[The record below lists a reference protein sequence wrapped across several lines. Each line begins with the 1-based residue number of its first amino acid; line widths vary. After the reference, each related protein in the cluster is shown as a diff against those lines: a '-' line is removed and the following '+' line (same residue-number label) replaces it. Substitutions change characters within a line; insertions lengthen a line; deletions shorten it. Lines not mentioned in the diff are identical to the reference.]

1 MPIEIETIEMTDQL
15 DEAAA
20 KSNGNFANIK
30 DRLFGENPLGGHC
43 HDGEGSSAIDHAKL
57 TGKGTLSHAQI
68 DQKVSL
74 LEPHANS
81 ETLHSTSNER
91 TTWNV
96 AAQEV
101 INARTSSVHG
111 QYSSLDARLEFI
123 ETSVAP
129 DAHDQMTDRHTT
141 ATGNSE
147 NGSRHKATAIWDE
160 TRNQTLQET
169 LDNIES
175 GVVPDDSFVKS
186 GIATIDDESVEQT
199 FRDRY
204 NWLLRNLPENQLW
217 NGSFSYQ
224 GMQNN
229 NPQTYRP
236 VGGVGFSVSNSD
248 FKNGI
253 PGWIFE
259 TQALSDVLRSGIGP
273 GDEDF
278 FIHPVTGYDR
288 MLLWLT
294 SYVPID
300 TSTKFH
306 SYPMLLKNDTLYTFN
321 CYHFSQ
327 TTSFTCTFNVKIQY
341 SQSDGTWNDIT
352 SVNFTTEFGKVK
364 HNSYA
369 FTSHNYTGSK
379 HGYHRILISPVS
391 TTHEVVFDLVIH
403 EMGVYEG
410 NLESNNHKVLTN
422 RESKNLSL
430 GDKKHYVKA
439 VLGNKCF
446 TKSILL
452 RANIEYDEELEEYE
466 FQIPKTA
473 YVNRFEVSTSYNQI
487 LDLGKQNALE
497 TPVLTSDDLTAN
509 TSGGTLADGTYYY
522 TITSVNP
529 FGESTR
535 SVTVAVTIIGGNGS
549 GSVSFDFTGFVG
561 GLTEIRVYRGVNPD
575 QETFI
580 SQTSD
585 SIWTDT
591 GNNPSASSQTPPEVP
606 TARLAKYVP
615 YSIDL
620 DAAQDFE
627 DGNLTTLPL
636 LLIGPKEDTSGYIWI
651 KTQYW
656 PSSLDVPTWT

>member
-15 DEAAA
+15 DEAAT

-43 HDGEGSSAIDHAKL
+43 HDGEGSSAIDHANL

-169 LDNIES
+169 LDNIEG

-186 GIATIDDESVEQT
+186 GIATIDDESLEQT

-224 GMQNN
+224 GIQNSN
-229 NPQTYRP
+229 TPTHRP
-236 VGGVGFSVSNSD
+236 VSVVAGSLSTSI

-259 TQALSDVLRSGIGP
+259 TPDENNTLMCSVWGGDDDYFMKPSSQNKYKVLC
-273 GDEDF
+273 
-278 FIHPVTGYDR
+278 
-288 MLLWLT
+288 
-294 SYVPID
+294 SYSQLPINN
-300 TSTKFH
+300 STFFH
-306 SYPMLLKNDTLYTFN
+306 SYPMLLKNNTLYTFN
-321 CYHFSQ
+321 CYHFPIS
-327 TTSFTCTFNVKIQY
+327 SDKSCTFNVKIQY
-341 SQSDGTWNDIT
+341 SQPDGTWSDIA
-352 SVNFTTEFGKVK
+352 SINFTTEIDKVK
-364 HNSYA
+364 HSSYA
-369 FTSHNYTGSK
+369 FTSYNYTGTK
-379 HGYHRILISPVS
+379 HGYHRILLSPIS
-391 TTHEVVFDLVIH
+391 TTDQEYFRLGIH
-403 EMGVYEG
+403 EMGIYEG
-410 NLESNNHKVLTN
+410 NLESNNHIVLTN
-422 RESKNLSL
+422 RECTNLSL
-430 GDKKHYVKA
+430 SDEKPFSNVPFST
-439 VLGNKCF
+439 NCF
-446 TKSILL
+446 TKSLL
-452 RANIEYDEELEEYE
+452 QRAKIEYDEELEEYE

-473 YVNRFEVSTSYNQI
+473 YVNRFEVSTSYNQMF
-487 LDLGKQNALE
+487 DLGKQNALE
-497 TPVLTSDDLTAN
+497 PLALTSDDVTAN

-522 TITSVNP
+522 TITAVNS
-529 FGESTR
+529 FGESTG
-535 SVTVAVTIIGGNGS
+535 SVVVEVTIVGGDGE
-549 GSVSFDFTGFVG
+549 GSVSFDFTGLFENA
-561 GLTEIRVYRGVNPD
+561 TAIRIFRGANPD

-580 SQTSD
+580 GQTSD
-585 SIWTDT
+585 SNWTDT
-591 GNNPSASSQTPPEVP
+591 GNNPNASSQTPPEVP

-636 LLIGPKEDTSGYIWI
+636 LLIGPKEDASGYIWI